1 MQYSGKIRVDL
12 RYQVRY
18 TCIDLRYSAAGVGAG
33 FPLLQR
39 CVEWSCCISARPPLV
54 THSAAAASQLKEIR
68 EQAASTG
75 DVLSELRA
83 IVAGLS
89 KDVESD

>member
-1 MQYSGKIRVDL
+1 MAL
-12 RYQVRY
+12 A
-18 TCIDLRYSAAGVGAG
+18 AAGEA
-33 FPLLQR
+33 
-39 CVEWSCCISARPPLV
+39 I
-54 THSAAAASQLKEIR
+54 KEIR